1 MVQIVVGGRAGLRFA
16 EDPCKDC
23 GGLGSRQI
31 DKYRQIDRQIDR
43 WIDRYTDTQTDRQ
56 TNKQADGTDRKTN
69 RQQTSE
75 RERRERTR
83 YVLKGVHHILFIYKL
98 YQLRDITAIID

>member
-56 TNKQADGTDRKTN
+56 TDKQTGRRDRQKDKQTTN
-69 RQQTSE
+69 E
-75 RERRERTR
+75 REREERENSICFEGGAS
-83 YVLKGVHHILFIYKL
+83 YSVHI
-98 YQLRDITAIID
+98 